1 MAEASEYP
9 DMPRVA
15 VGAVV
20 VRDGRVLLVRR
31 GKAPARGLWAIPG
44 GSVRLGETLQEAAER
59 EIREE
64 TGVTVRAGAPVLTF
78 ESIRREADGR
88 VRFHY
93 VIVDLAA
100 EWVAGEPFPSDD
112 ADDARWFTAA
122 EVAAEPDMV
131 SKTRELLG
139 DLLAQPPSRSP
150 GSAGNS

>member
-1 MAEASEYP
+1 MGDASEYP

-20 VRDGRVLLVRR
+20 IRGGRVLLVRR
-31 GKAPARGLWAIPG
+31 GKPPARGLWAIPG
-44 GSVRLGETLQEAAER
+44 GSVRLGETLQQAAER

-78 ESIRREADGR
+78 ESIRRDAHGR

-100 EWVAGEPFPSDD
+100 AWVSGEPVPSDD
-112 ADDARWFTAA
+112 ADDARWFSAA

-131 SKTRELLG
+131 PKTRELLQT
-139 DLLAQPPSRSP
+139 LLAPVR
-150 GSAGNS
+150 AKA